1 MDAYQFYIIFRN
13 RHLFIWLFYFNWSR
27 IAVMADI
34 TSSWSQ
40 LYSELKKN
48 HDEAYFMIDEAIRLE
63 MDGKQNEVC

>member
-1 MDAYQFYIIFRN
+1 
-13 RHLFIWLFYFNWSR
+13 
-27 IAVMADI
+27 MADI